1 MMTKHEIQA
10 LIDGATG
17 TDQYYPIGIIPRY
30 VATDGVIA
38 VVHAA
43 ECHWLLDAIL
53 SHQTNPK
60 LDPRFQV
67 WKLSAFGSGMVLIGS
82 NDTVPVITQKI
93 TYTDFPLAE
102 LKLYL
107 IDNVILLPNEY

>member
-1 MMTKHEIQA
+1 MTTQEIQA

-17 TDQYYPIGIIPRY
+17 TDHYYPIGIIPRY

-38 VVHAA
+38 VANAA
-43 ECHWLLDAIL
+43 GCYWLLDAIL

-60 LDPRFQV
+60 LDPQFQV
-67 WKLSAFGSGMVLIGS
+67 WQLSVKGNKAVLVGS
-82 NDTVPVITQKI
+82 NDDVPVVKQKI
-93 TYTDFPLAE
+93 EYTDFPLAE

-107 IDNVILLPNEY
+107 IDNVLLLPNEY